1 MNIGI
6 SRVSRNV
13 YLPFSQTNGLLCH
26 IVTVPVPLLRLF
38 QGLALIL
45 ALTVPAIA
53 EGTNSSLKPVGPGL
67 FELGKVRLDKNNR
80 TVSFPAV
87 LNLSPGLIEYVVVTE
102 TGKIHESLFRTEA
115 EPFQIHTAML
125 LLGAKG
131 AGTNRFPEQ
140 ANQPLPGN
148 KVTIEV
154 TWRMEGGA
162 RQNRRAE
169 ELVYNQQTKSTM
181 SRGPWIYNGSRMFDG
196 TFVAQQDGSIV
207 SLIEDPDALINN
219 PRLGRES
226 DEIWEVKTNGLPP
239 LNSPVE
245 IKIKV
250 GQ

>member
-1 MNIGI
+1 MPEP
-6 SRVSRNV
+6 S
-13 YLPFSQTNGLLCH
+13 
-26 IVTVPVPLLRLF
+26 
-38 QGLALIL
+38 
-45 ALTVPAIA
+45 
-53 EGTNSSLKPVGPGL
+53 
-67 FELGKVRLDKNNR
+67 
-80 TVSFPAV
+80 
-87 LNLSPGLIEYVVVTE
+87 VVTE

-140 ANQPLPGN
+140 ANQPLPGD

-162 RQNRRAE
+162 WQNRRAE

-207 SLIEDPDALINN
+207 SLIEDPDAARTTRHDWPDRGCAPAGSHDCAAAI
-219 PRLGRES
+219 RRRR
-226 DEIWEVKTNGLPP
+226 
-239 LNSPVE
+239 
-245 IKIKV
+245 
-250 GQ
+250 